1 MPASSRNSKNGAV
14 GRADLG
20 VPEGGQPHDEAVG
33 HGAERLAQED
43 GEVLGAPLAPM
54 PALHRHPS
62 AELYRV
68 QRGELALYLGDERI
82 AAAEGSVVHIPSG
95 MAHTVRNETDAEAQA
110 FIVFT
115 PGTEMERFVRA
126 VAASPGDVVALA
138 EEHGIEMLAP

>member
-1 MPASSRNSKNGAV
+1 M
-14 GRADLG
+14 
-20 VPEGGQPHDEAVG
+20 
-33 HGAERLAQED
+33 ERLKVGDDEITLHVDSERSGGTMVAA
-43 GEVLGAPLAPM
+43 EVTIPAGGGP

-82 AAAEGSVVHIPSG
+82 SAGEGAVVHIPG
-95 MAHTVRNETDAEAQA
+95 GTAHTIRNETDAEAQA
-110 FIVFT
+110 FVVFT

-126 VAASPGDVVALA
+126 VAASPGDVLSLA

>member
-1 MPASSRNSKNGAV
+1 MERLKV
-14 GRADLG
+14 G
-20 VPEGGQPHDEAVG
+20 HDEITLHVDSEGSGGTMVA
-33 HGAERLAQED
+33 AEVTIPA
-43 GEVLGAPLAPM
+43 GGGP

-82 AAAEGSVVHIPSG
+82 SAAEGAVVHIPG
-95 MAHTVRNETDAEAQA
+95 GIAHTVRNETDAEAQA
-110 FIVFT
+110 FVVFT

-138 EEHGIEMLAP
+138 GEHGIEMLAP

>member
-1 MPASSRNSKNGAV
+1 MERLKV
-14 GRADLG
+14 GRDEITLHLDS
-20 VPEGGQPHDEAVG
+20 EGSGGTMVA
-33 HGAERLAQED
+33 AEVTIPA
-43 GEVLGAPLAPM
+43 GGGP

-82 AAAEGSVVHIPSG
+82 PAAEGAVVHIPGG
-95 MAHTVRNETDAEAQA
+95 MAHTVRNETDAEAEA
-110 FIVFT
+110 FVVFT
-115 PGTEMERFVRA
+115 PGTEMEHFVRA

>member
-1 MPASSRNSKNGAV
+1 MERLKV
-14 GRADLG
+14 GRDEITLHLDS
-20 VPEGGQPHDEAVG
+20 EGSGGTMVA
-33 HGAERLAQED
+33 AEVTIPA
-43 GEVLGAPLAPM
+43 GGGP

-68 QRGELALYLGDERI
+68 QRGELALYLGDRRI
-82 AAAEGSVVHIPSG
+82 PASEGAVVHIPGG

-110 FIVFT
+110 FVVFT

-138 EEHGIEMLAP
+138 EEHGIEMLAA